1 MVHGIGASHKSSMA
15 PAGGSSGAFAS
26 YGKNNL
32 VKRVYS
38 VLFATQFADWTLYTI
53 AAMADGAL
61 SGVFLDLSALA
72 AIGICAM
79 FNSLIYLLVSAFN
92 RGLSINMGNALGR
105 GNTREANIIFTQLT
119 ITQVVLMLPFI
130 AAGVF
135 FPEQLV
141 VLFGAH
147 DPVVAAYAVPYLRLI
162 AISMLLEIAV
172 DVLYQGMHCT

>member
-1 MVHGIGASHKSSMA
+1 MVKH
-15 PAGGSSGAFAS
+15 
-26 YGKNNL
+26 
-32 VKRVYS
+32 VYS
-38 VLFATQFADWTLYTI
+38 VLFATQFADWMLYTI
-53 AAMADGAL
+53 ATVADGAL
-61 SGVFLDLSALA
+61 SGLFLNLNALA
-72 AIGICAM
+72 AIGICAL
-79 FNSLIYLLVSAFN
+79 FSNLIYLLVSAFN

-105 GNTREANIIFTQLT
+105 GNSKEANIVFTQLMVA
-119 ITQVVLMLPFI
+119 QAVLMLPFI